1 LQRIGACSS
10 LRALSSIL
18 LEKTAAIN
26 RFRPHGPAQLNS
38 DAHDMGPHAA
48 RTSYLAVH
56 TIGRDSELWKLWK
69 GTQD

>member
-26 RFRPHGPAQLNS
+26 RFRPHGPEQLNS
-38 DAHDMGPHAA
+38 DAHDIGPQ
-48 RTSYLAVH
+48 RRVVFSAVH
-56 TIGRDSELWKLWK
+56 MNTHNS
-69 GTQD
+69 Q

>member
-38 DAHDMGPHAA
+38 DAHDMRGNTP
-48 RTSYLAVH
+48 RDVFQRSAVH
-56 TIGRDSELWKLWK
+56 MNTHNS
-69 GTQD
+69 Q